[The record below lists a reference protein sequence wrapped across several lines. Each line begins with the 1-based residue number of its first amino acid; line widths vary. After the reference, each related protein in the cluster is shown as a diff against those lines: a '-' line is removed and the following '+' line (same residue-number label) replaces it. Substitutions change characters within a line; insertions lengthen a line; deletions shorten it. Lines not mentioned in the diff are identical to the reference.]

1 MADRS
6 RLLRYYLLAVVG
18 SLAAFT
24 VAYDAG
30 MSAFEGRPRTLLHSF
45 EVVLQTFTTTGYGQD
60 APWETPEMTLLV
72 VSMQV
77 ASLVLIFSALPVVV
91 VPLVEDALRS
101 TPPTERSDL
110 DGHVVVCGSSPR
122 TSTLV
127 REFES
132 REVPYVV
139 VEPDREA
146 AQSLFDAGRS
156 VVHGDPESA
165 ETLADL
171 DVAEARAVV
180 ADADDRVDLS
190 VIMAV
195 RVVAPDVPVYSVV
208 EDESLVTYH
217 EHAGA
222 DRVFSPREILGRGLA
237 NKVRTAVDVAFDD
250 PSVERAVEL
259 GELAVGHDEALAGRR
274 LGETGIVDRSG
285 VRFVGA
291 WARGAF
297 HSPPLSDL
305 RLDEHTVLLVAGSPT
320 ALDALER
327 VAGTPVRTHRRGD
340 VVLAG
345 FGVVGTTVD
354 DALVADG
361 IPRTIVDVDDDPAVD
376 VVGDATDPG
385 TLRRAGVPD
394 AETVVIALDDDTT
407 ALLATFV
414 VRELNPDAELLARA
428 DEAESVRKLYR
439 AGANYVLSL
448 ASVTGRLL
456 ASAILGDVSDL
467 AVEDRVVLARESAA
481 PVAGQRLEELRI
493 PERVGCTVVGIE
505 HRDGRVDVDLGG
517 WTTPS
522 ASDSLLVAG
531 LSSDVERFRRE
542 ILGESDESDASG
554 GSTGQAGGAASS
566 DGG

>member
-6 RLLRYYLLAVVG
+6 RLVRYYVVAVAG
-18 SLAAFT
+18 SLVAFT
-24 VAYDAG
+24 AAYDAG
-30 MSAFEGRPRTLLHSF
+30 MTVYEGRPRTLLHSF

-60 APWETPEMTLLV
+60 APWSTPEMTLLV
-72 VSMQV
+72 VAMQV
-77 ASLVLIFSALPVVV
+77 SSLVLIFAALPVVV

-101 TPPTERSDL
+101 TPPTEGVDLSD
-110 DGHVVVCGSSPR
+110 HVVVCGSSPR

-127 REFES
+127 REFET
-132 REVPYVV
+132 RAVPYVV

-146 AQSLFDAGRS
+146 AQALFEAGRS
-156 VVHGDPESA
+156 VVHGDPEVA
-165 ETLADL
+165 ETLEDV
-171 DVAEARAVV
+171 DVAAARAVV

-190 VIMAV
+190 VVMAV
-195 RVVAPDVPVYSVV
+195 RVVAPDVPVYTVV
-208 EDESLVTYH
+208 EEESLATYH

-237 NKVRTAVDVAFDD
+237 TKVRTAVDVAFDD
-250 PSVERAVEL
+250 PRVERAVEL
-259 GELAVGHDEALAGRR
+259 GELAVGRDGALAGRR
-274 LGETGIVDRSG
+274 LGETGVVDRSG

-297 HSPPLSDL
+297 HAPPLSDL

-320 ALDALER
+320 ALEALER
-327 VAGTPVRTHRRGD
+327 VTGTAVRTHRRGD

-345 FGVVGTTVD
+345 FGVVGATVG
-354 DALVADG
+354 DALVAEG
-361 IPRTIVDVDDDPAVD
+361 VPHTVVDLDDDPSVD

-385 TLRRAGVPD
+385 TLRRAGVPE
-394 AETVVIALDDDTT
+394 AETVVLALDDDTT
-407 ALLATFV
+407 ALLAAFV

-439 AGANYVLSL
+439 AGADYVLSL

-456 ASAILGDVSDL
+456 AAAILDGVSDL
-467 AVEDRVVLARESAA
+467 AVEDRVVLAREPAA
-481 PVAGQRLEELRI
+481 PVAGSRLEALRI

-531 LSSDVERFRRE
+531 LEDDVERFRRE
-542 ILGESDESDASG
+542 VLGASD
-554 GSTGQAGGAASS
+554 GAADGDADGDGPESS
-566 DGG
+566 RDG